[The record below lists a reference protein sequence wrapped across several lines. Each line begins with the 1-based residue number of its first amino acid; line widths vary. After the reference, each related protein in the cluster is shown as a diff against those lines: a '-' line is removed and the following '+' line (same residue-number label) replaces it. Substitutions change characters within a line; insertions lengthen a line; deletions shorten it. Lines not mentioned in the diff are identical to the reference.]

1 MGQKEGC
8 KEVEE
13 VGRCWEVAL
22 PVSQGSKSL
31 LILINLIGLPLQTDS
46 KINFLRISRWQ
57 VQSSK
62 LQARD
67 PYEHWTLC
75 DCFGLRLVSLTSF
88 FGPSILDLF
97 SLCVLS
103 STLVGCPDLL
113 PRLLCSMSHLSRCL
127 QVRVPGHHSTLVAL
141 YGNCTHLVS

>member
-1 MGQKEGC
+1 MSALPCCGQRAAAITGQGREGEVGQKEGC

-31 LILINLIGLPLQTDS
+31 LILINLIGFPLQTDS

-62 LQARD
+62 LQARG

-75 DCFGLRLVSLTSF
+75 DCFGLRLVSIS
-88 FGPSILDLF
+88 DLIF
-97 SLCVLS
+97 WPINS
-103 STLVGCPDLL
+103 
-113 PRLLCSMSHLSRCL
+113 
-127 QVRVPGHHSTLVAL
+127 
-141 YGNCTHLVS
+141 